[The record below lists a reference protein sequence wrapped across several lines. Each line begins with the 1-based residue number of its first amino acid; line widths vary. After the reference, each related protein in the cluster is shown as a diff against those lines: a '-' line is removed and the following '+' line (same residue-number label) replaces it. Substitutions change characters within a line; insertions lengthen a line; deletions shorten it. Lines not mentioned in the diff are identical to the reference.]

1 DRDRL
6 RGSRRRP
13 TKSGVITQDWYN
25 TDGGSLVV
33 RAHDHGDLT
42 SCVRTSSAGSPCLAH
57 ITVRFSGMAW
67 PPSLGVWTKNRDS
80 REPGRVGCSHKA
92 QAYRA
97 RESSSKRSQG
107 DTVSFP
113 CRTRRRKRSDE
124 PQFRE

>member
-1 DRDRL
+1 RQGERGRCLPGGPRRRPGPRAAAVRLGLDRDRL

-42 SCVRTSSAGSPCLAH
+42 SCVGTSSAGSPCLAH

-67 PPSLGVWTKNRDS
+67 PPSLGVWTKNR
-80 REPGRVGCSHKA
+80 
-92 QAYRA
+92 
-97 RESSSKRSQG
+97 
-107 DTVSFP
+107 
-113 CRTRRRKRSDE
+113 
-124 PQFRE
+124 